1 MSLLAEQRALVT
13 GGGSGIGLAVA
24 RRMAQEGARVAV
36 LDIDEEAA
44 VTAARQIDGIA
55 LIADVADPV
64 ATEKAVAEAWS
75 RLEGITSVVNNAG
88 CGNLAPLDANSPEE
102 FDRLLRVNLS
112 GVFHVL
118 RAICPRM
125 VSAEGGSIVNNA
137 SGSGVR
143 PTVGE
148 APYSAAKAGV
158 IALTSSAAQEYGP
171 KIRVN
176 SVSPGVIRTPL
187 TEPLFRMP
195 GALEPVERAAPLGR
209 AGTADEVADVI
220 LFLASDLSRYVTG
233 QNIVVDGGM
242 GLAQAG
248 IDETLRSMLALLAG
262 GRGNS

>member
-1 MSLLAEQRALVT
+1 MLLPDHKALVT

-24 RRMAQEGARVAV
+24 RRMAEEGARVAI
-36 LDIDEEAA
+36 LDVDQSAAAA
-44 VTAARQIDGIA
+44 VARELDGFA
-55 LIADVADPV
+55 LVADVADPV
-64 ATEKAVAEAWS
+64 ATEKAIAEAWD
-75 RLEGITSVVNNAG
+75 RLDGISTVVNNAG
-88 CGNLAPLDANSPEE
+88 CGNLAPLEANSPEE

-118 RAICPRM
+118 RAVCPRM
-125 VSAEGGSIVNNA
+125 REGAGGSIVNNA

-176 SVSPGVIRTPL
+176 CVSPGVIRTPL
-187 TEPLFRMP
+187 TEPLFRIP
-195 GALEPVERAAPLGR
+195 HALEPVERAAPLGR

-233 QNIVVDGGM
+233 QNLVVDGGM

-248 IDETLRSMLALLAG
+248 IDETLRSMLALLTGAH
-262 GRGNS
+262 SDS